1 MKVLLG
7 GRLHSLQEI
16 RNTKNIDRK
25 ILRDEKKF
33 EISANVVSPVA
44 ALTAGGS
51 RARGSETDD
60 QKKATGSTSQ
70 ISIECQ
76 GGNPL
81 VCCRWV
87 LSRS

>member
-1 MKVLLG
+1 M
-7 GRLHSLQEI
+7 
-16 RNTKNIDRK
+16 
-25 ILRDEKKF
+25 
-33 EISANVVSPVA
+33 SPVA

-81 VCCRWV
+81 SIRLDVV
-87 LSRS
+87 GMFQLLLEGH